1 MSLHS
6 SEYYES
12 FRPIAKEDFGFIDE
26 KLSYTTR
33 GTTSSIER
41 KKLFSME
48 WGPSGLKTTVA
59 LEYIIPFDTDK
70 KPYYRVT
77 TNRWLGMGIEY
88 LSVGIEEDT
97 IRHSVAIN
105 SIQLQDNLHSEY
117 GWTSWNVKYTNE
129 QLACVVDF
137 CKRMRPL
144 LQLELLACTE
154 WEKTWI

>member
-33 GTTSSIER
+33 GASSSIE
-41 KKLFSME
+41 KKKVFSME
-48 WGPSGLKTTVA
+48 WGPSGLKTTVT
-59 LEYIIPFDTDK
+59 LQYLIPFDTDK
-70 KPYYRVT
+70 KPYYRIT
-77 TNRWLGMGIEY
+77 TNRLLVGGIEDD
-88 LSVGIEEDT
+88 DT
-97 IRHSVAIN
+97 IKYCVAIQ